1 MTEVRCNSVYDYVRD
16 SWGPPLCLRRK
27 TWLIRLKSHVLLS
40 WTISSPPSLAFIN
53 SMPFV
58 IFLLSVFVS
67 SDSMS
72 FVLTCFH
79 TISHCAGESHPGWYV
94 ELLLIHLKMALASS
108 EFYKERESLFHLCPI
123 PQLLSSEV
131 KAVSGVTHSFPSLL
145 CACVQP
151 HAHTYETGSAEQERA
166 QALGLSASSIP
177 QQQCDLGWVTSSCH
191 DSFYSSMKGENKELC
206 QNHQWDDIGEVL
218 PLVSGL

>member
-108 EFYKERESLFHLCPI
+108 EFYKERESL
-123 PQLLSSEV
+123 
-131 KAVSGVTHSFPSLL
+131 PSLPYPPVAVLRGKGSQWCDSQLPQPPL
-145 CACVQP
+145 CMRAASC
-151 HAHTYETGSAEQERA
+151 TYIWNWICRAGKSPGSGSE
-166 QALGLSASSIP
+166 
-177 QQQCDLGWVTSSCH
+177 C
-191 DSFYSSMKGENKELC
+191 
-206 QNHQWDDIGEVL
+206 
-218 PLVSGL
+218 